1 MWKNWGRDHI
11 RDVPKVTQSPNPTWL
26 VFKVEY
32 VYSMVIKRIQREKG
46 KILNA
51 HNILCVCVCTFYFV
65 HSIFAGTCTQNFSG
79 HYALSKSFVD
89 YSLKIMTY
97 TWARLSLIT
106 LLTPLQSRHL
116 WYWAHTTLPINWTHS
131 LSLSWGLG
139 IKTISARLFKL
150 LFLYLLASKLH
161 HSFLKHTDL
170 KEGRNP
176 TFKVTLLLQLWIVK
190 GNKNF

>member
-1 MWKNWGRDHI
+1 MWKNWGPDHI

-26 VFKVEY
+26 VFKVD
-32 VYSMVIKRIQREKG
+32 SMVIKRIQREKG
-46 KILNA
+46 KILYA
-51 HNILCVCVCTFYFV
+51 HNILCVCVCTLYFV
-65 HSIFAGTCTQNFSG
+65 HSIFAETC
-79 HYALSKSFVD
+79 A
-89 YSLKIMTY
+89 LKIFLVIMPYQNHLLT
-97 TWARLSLIT
+97 T
-106 LLTPLQSRHL
+106 LLILWPTPGPDFLSSPFWRLLQSRHL

-131 LSLSWGLG
+131 LFLSWGLG
-139 IKTISARLFKL
+139 IKTISARLFKF

>member
-1 MWKNWGRDHI
+1 MPI
-11 RDVPKVTQSPNPTWL
+11 I
-26 VFKVEY
+26 F
-32 VYSMVIKRIQREKG
+32 
-46 KILNA
+46 
-51 HNILCVCVCTFYFV
+51 CVCVFV
-65 HSIFAGTCTQNFSG
+65 HFILCTAYLQG
-79 HYALSKSFVD
+79 RA
-89 YSLKIMTY
+89 LKIFLVIMPFQNHLLT
-97 TWARLSLIT
+97 T
-106 LLTPLQSRHL
+106 LLKLWPTPGPDFPSSPFWHPSNPDISGTEHIQLCQSTE
-116 WYWAHTTLPINWTHS
+116 HT

-139 IKTISARLFKL
+139 IKTISARLFKF

>member
-65 HSIFAGTCTQNFSG
+65 HSIFAETC
-79 HYALSKSFVD
+79 A
-89 YSLKIMTY
+89 LKIFLVIMPFQNHLLT
-97 TWARLSLIT
+97 T
-106 LLTPLQSRHL
+106 LLKLWPTPGPDFPSSPFWHPSNPDISGTEHIQLCQSTE
-116 WYWAHTTLPINWTHS
+116 HT
-131 LSLSWGLG
+131 LSLSAEDLESKPFQLG
-139 IKTISARLFKL
+139 FSNSYFFIC
-150 LFLYLLASKLH
+150 
-161 HSFLKHTDL
+161 
-170 KEGRNP
+170 
-176 TFKVTLLLQLWIVK
+176 LLQNYIIPS
-190 GNKNF
+190 